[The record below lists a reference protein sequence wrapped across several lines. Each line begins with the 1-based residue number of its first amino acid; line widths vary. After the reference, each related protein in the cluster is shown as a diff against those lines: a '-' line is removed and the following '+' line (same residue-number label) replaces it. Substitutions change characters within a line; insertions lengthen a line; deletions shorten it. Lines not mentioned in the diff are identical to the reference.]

1 VEIDDGREDESSKSP
16 KCQLIPEPS
25 YIVAVV
31 VIVGISDSQVSMK
44 PENPSVNFL
53 SRSVS
58 PESWYREAE
67 VTRRHAQVRTRN
79 HLVKEMLKLPELFLI
94 ISVS

>member
-1 VEIDDGREDESSKSP
+1 VEVDDGREDESSKY
-16 KCQLIPEPS
+16 QLIPEPS

-58 PESWYREAE
+58 PERRYREAD

-79 HLVKEMLKLPELFLI
+79 HLVKEMLELPELFLI